1 MRSKVEM
8 YLYRSWAYLGI
19 DNQGVKG
26 SSNGNLEYYG
36 RYLALRPLTRNTM
49 LFLGL
54 YHKKPR

>member
-1 MRSKVEM
+1 M